1 MSKKILILIS
11 GFPGTGKT
19 YLSNIL
25 INKIKNLNYIS
36 PDDLKEEIYDKY
48 GFNNNDE
55 KEKLILQMWEQYFE
69 LMEINMKNKKNIIS
83 DYPFSIKQY
92 SKIKKLSE
100 KYNYNVLTVR
110 LLADINILFERQR
123 KRDMSLNRHLGHLTT
138 SYHKGQKQDQRTEEN
153 GLLLTYEEFSKRCS
167 ERGYDKFV
175 IGKLFEHDVTTYNDT
190 EYDKFIVKIINY
202 IENFN

>member
-69 LMEINMKNKKNIIS
+69 LMEINMKNKKNFK
-83 DYPFSIKQY
+83 YIK
-92 SKIKKLSE
+92 I
-100 KYNYNVLTVR
+100 
-110 LLADINILFERQR
+110 
-123 KRDMSLNRHLGHLTT
+123 
-138 SYHKGQKQDQRTEEN
+138 
-153 GLLLTYEEFSKRCS
+153 
-167 ERGYDKFV
+167 
-175 IGKLFEHDVTTYNDT
+175 
-190 EYDKFIVKIINY
+190 
-202 IENFN
+202 

>member
-110 LLADINILFERQR
+110 LLADINILFENN
-123 KRDMSLNRHLGHLTT
+123 K
-138 SYHKGQKQDQRTEEN
+138 
-153 GLLLTYEEFSKRCS
+153 
-167 ERGYDKFV
+167 
-175 IGKLFEHDVTTYNDT
+175 
-190 EYDKFIVKIINY
+190 
-202 IENFN
+202 